1 MVPQVEQVAYTIGP
15 EDKLNITVYG
25 QQDLS
30 RQVVISPDG
39 TFSYPL
45 LRVVPASGLTARQL
59 EQNLATQL
67 ETYLVEPQVTVEVVE
82 VRSQQV
88 QVLGEVREPG
98 VYELKRALTL
108 RELLAKAGGPTP
120 EAGWEVVVVRAL
132 ARQSD
137 NRESPSKTEPATL
150 RIDLEQLLSGQV
162 ERSIVMQAGDTI
174 YLPQA
179 SYYYVSGEVARPGRY
194 RLERDTT
201 VAKALTVAGG
211 VTKFAARSR
220 LKVRRLIDGQ
230 RQEFRV
236 EYTDLLQADDILIAP
251 QSIF

>member
-1 MVPQVEQVAYTIGP
+1 MPQPVQAAYTIGP
-15 EDKLNITVYG
+15 EDKLDIVVYG
-25 QQDLS
+25 QEDLS

-45 LRVVPASGLTARQL
+45 LRVIQASGLTTRQL
-59 EQNLATQL
+59 EKKLAKEL
-67 ETYLVEPQVTVEVVE
+67 EAYLVEPQVTVEVVE
-82 VRSQQV
+82 VQSQQV
-88 QVLGEVREPG
+88 HVLGEVREPG
-98 VYELKRALTL
+98 VYELKHALTL

-132 ARQSD
+132 APQSE
-137 NRESPSKTEPATL
+137 NREPAAKTEPATL

-162 ERSIVMQAGDTI
+162 ERPVVMQAGDTV

-179 SYYYVSGEVARPGRY
+179 KYFYVSGEVERPGRY

-211 VTKFAARSR
+211 ITKFAAKSR

-236 EYTDLLQADDILIAP
+236 EYTDLLLADDILIAP